1 MLTDSIIQEYI
12 STIPPIPK
20 VIKSCLAYLDA
31 SDMIQAANVAK
42 EDKAFVLYLSSIVNK
57 PIFGFRDEIKDA
69 HQIFGVL
76 GLSRARQIVY
86 GYYLL
91 LILPKKWEVFDF
103 SNRKFQDLQ
112 SNLIVSWNKIL
123 DFLKISDKDA
133 RLFIS
138 LIPASLIVCEML
150 FRDISGTV
158 ELLRSSK
165 QISFDELLYKMSD
178 QTLFD
183 VTAKIAK
190 KWEFSENIQNLISM
204 ISSKELSQDSKDYK
218 ILSFLR
224 LLLSY
229 EMSKPYI
236 IQSGLNDFFDFPL
249 DFDHR
254 DVATFYKLIES

>member
-1 MLTDSIIQEYI
+1 MLTSSTIQRYI

-31 SDMIQAANVAK
+31 SDMVQAANVAS
-42 EDKAFVLYLSSIVNK
+42 EDKVFVFYLASIVNK
-57 PIFGFRDEIKDA
+57 PIFGFRDEIKNIN
-69 HQIFGVL
+69 QIFGVL

-91 LILPKKWEVFDF
+91 LILPKKWEVFNF

-112 SNLIVSWNKIL
+112 SNLIVNWNKIL
-123 DFLKISDKDA
+123 NFLNINDKDS
-133 RLFIS
+133 RQFIS

-150 FRDISGTV
+150 FRDIIETV
-158 ELLRSSK
+158 QLLRSSK

-178 QTLFD
+178 YTLFD
-183 VTAKIAK
+183 VTIKIAK
-190 KWEFSENIQNLISM
+190 KWEFSEDVQNLISQ
-204 ISSKELSQDSKDYK
+204 ISSKKLTKETNSFRV
-218 ILSFLR
+218 IIFLR

-236 IQSGLNDFFDFPL
+236 IKSGLNDFFNFPL
-249 DFDHR
+249 DFNEKDIA
-254 DVATFYKLIES
+254 DFYKLMDD